1 VFYDPVY
8 SGLIDR
14 DLAIAT
20 RTVRGGSAIGIFPLD
35 RYRRLEFSG
44 GVMQLNEEY
53 NDPAVQQAAQD
64 YQQQLYG
71 ASVFRNGTLV
81 PIGVSFISETTV
93 FREFGPLAGST
104 MRLAYDVSPKIGN
117 TLSRQTIDLEARH
130 YLRLGGSG
138 LLATRIKGFKSTGD
152 FPDFWYFGG
161 NYDLRGYDYLEFA
174 GQNAVVANA
183 GLRVPFEV
191 LRPRVIG
198 GIRGVF
204 FANIGGAW
212 FNNQPSADTG
222 CTGSGGY
229 KFATSATET
238 CRLVTGA
245 LVNATNTDFVRDPS
259 GNAVLTYGPPRTV
272 EGFRLKDGRASYGVG
287 LETFALGFP
296 IHFDWSWRTLMNHSW
311 EDVVYAG
318 QNGCNINGDGCSAAW
333 RKPRFAVWIGYDF

>member
-1 VFYDPVY
+1 VIFDSPNPDWDDVAFKREVEQKAEEAEYDVARALMAN
-8 SGLIDR
+8 GHDVLM
-14 DLAIAT
+14 
-20 RTVRGGSAIGIFPLD
+20 IGIGD
-35 RYRRLEFSG
+35 
-44 GVMQLNEEY
+44 
-53 NDPAVQQAAQD
+53 
-64 YQQQLYG
+64 
-71 ASVFRNGTLV
+71 
-81 PIGVSFISETTV
+81 
-93 FREFGPLAGST
+93 
-104 MRLAYDVSPKIGN
+104 DVSPLLQKLGGFQPKLVFN
-117 TLSRQTIDLEARH
+117 GCEGFRKNARH
-130 YLRLGGSG
+130 EYAIAALLDMYGYRYTGSSPTA
-138 LLATRIKGFKSTGD
+138 LLVARNKSLTKKVLAFHGI
-152 FPDFWYFGG
+152 
-161 NYDLRGYDYLEFA
+161 
-174 GQNAVVANA
+174 
-183 GLRVPFEV
+183 RVPAFAEFHEDDDLV
-191 LRPRVIG
+191 RPSELRFPLIEAALTPVGVIG

-259 GNAVLTYGPPRTV
+259 GNAVLTYGPPRTI

-296 IHFDWSWRTLMNHSW
+296 IHFDWSWRTTFNKAW